1 MMEVNIYKMPEIL
14 QRCQSCHRDARDA
27 REMPEMPQR
36 CQSCHRDA
44 RDATESMEEIK
55 EI

>member
-27 REMPEMPQR
+27 IEMPVMPQR

-44 RDATESMEEIK
+44 RESMEEIK